1 MKIYNIK
8 NMIEKGD
15 EEIVKVVISS
25 FSCAKTNED
34 GTTEV
39 LNPDIE
45 NFLLNNAIQF
55 AKMKTA
61 ITYLVFDEVD
71 AALLGFFTIAHKPLN
86 IPADGISRKIKDKV
100 KRFSAVNEESNS
112 YDVSAFLLAQFS
124 KNYAV

>member
-15 EEIVKVVISS
+15 EEVVKAVISS

-45 NFLLNNAIQF
+45 NFLFNNAIQF

-61 ITYLVFDEVD
+61 ITYLVFDEAD
-71 AALLGFFTIAHKPLN
+71 AACLDFLPLHT
-86 IPADGISRKIKDKV
+86 SRLTFP
-100 KRFSAVNEESNS
+100 RMAFHGESKTRLS
-112 YDVSAFLLAQFS
+112 GSRR
-124 KNYAV
+124 